1 MNRLTP
7 QQIADAATAAG
18 FEARTV
24 RAIVKVETG
33 GAGFDP
39 ATGKLL
45 IQFEPS
51 WFRRKLSKARLLEIE
66 RARLAR
72 NAGSATDAQLDL
84 VANWETTQ
92 ANAVEGQ
99 KREWLAFNAA
109 FAIDKTAAMLST
121 SWGLPQ
127 MMGFNH
133 AALGFR
139 TVDALVDSFRESE
152 ANQLRGMLAFLNSK
166 PALAKAVRAK
176 DWPMV
181 AYYYNGAGYKQFNYD
196 RRLAAA
202 YATVS

>member
-7 QQIADAATAAG
+7 LQIKSAAMAAG
-18 FEARTV
+18 FEPRTV
-24 RAIVKVETG
+24 QAILKVETG
-33 GAGFDP
+33 GSGYDLT
-39 ATGKLL
+39 TGKLL

-72 NAGSATDAQLDL
+72 AAGTASTIQLSL
-84 VANWETTQ
+84 IAAWETTQ
-92 ANAVEGQ
+92 ANGVEGQ
-99 KREWLAFNAA
+99 RREWEAFNAA
-109 FAIDKTAAMLST
+109 FSIDKTAAMLST

-133 AALGFR
+133 AALGFA

-152 ANQLRGMLAFLNSK
+152 ANQLAGMLRFIQSK
-166 PALAKAVRAK
+166 PALARAVKAK
-176 DWPMV
+176 DWAMV

-202 YATVS
+202 YASVS

>member
-7 QQIADAATAAG
+7 QQINDAAKAAG
-18 FEARTV
+18 FEPRTV

-33 GAGFDP
+33 GAGYDS

-51 WFRRKLSKARLLEIE
+51 WFRRKLTKARLLEIE
-66 RARLAR
+66 RARQAR
-72 NAGSATDAQLDL
+72 AAGTATEAQLDL
-84 VANWETTQ
+84 VAGWETTQ
-92 ANAVEGQ
+92 ANGVEGQ
-99 KREWLAFNAA
+99 KREWAAFNAA

-127 MMGFNH
+127 MMGFNF
-133 AALGFR
+133 AALGFKS
-139 TVDALVDSFRESE
+139 VDALVDAFRESE
-152 ANQLRGMLAFLNSK
+152 ANQLTGMLAFLNSK
-166 PALAKAVRAK
+166 PALARAVRDK
-176 DWPMV
+176 DWAMV

-202 YATVS
+202 YATLS